1 MDIEKLKALIEK
13 QSDLIVKAERDIWK
27 TPEVGYKEYK
37 TDAYMKAAF
46 RKLGYE
52 LTEAEGIT
60 GFYTVV
66 DTGRPGPTV
75 LALAELD
82 ALYCA
87 DHPERDKATNA
98 VHACGH
104 HAQCAALLGLAAALK
119 EKGALD
125 GLSGRIKLCLVP
137 AEEGIEIEYRMD
149 LIKAGKISFASGKQE
164 FLARG
169 YFDDVDL
176 AFMVHVGTTEG
187 TPENKLFRKY
197 KGYNG
202 VIRKKIVI
210 RGKAAHAG
218 DCPHLGINALN
229 AATLAIQAVNNL
241 RETFPETDFVRF
253 HPIITKGGDVV
264 NAVPAEVVM
273 QSYVRAAS
281 SAALDTANRR
291 INRAIAAAAAANG
304 CTVRLSDIAGSEP
317 FKEDEMMTVVYN
329 TVCEAIG
336 GKECIDDKTDVW
348 EACSTDMGDLAVNF
362 PAIHPYSIGAT
373 GAEHGMDYRIPD
385 PKKTCCNSALLQLAL
400 ISSLLENGAAKA
412 KLIKENYKPVFPT
425 IKDYVAFKRGQTA
438 DREAVKANPD
448 GTVTVL

>member
-1 MDIEKLKALIEK
+1 MDVQKLKTLSEK
-13 QSDLIVKAERDIWK
+13 QKDLILRAEKYIWEN
-27 TPEVGYKEYK
+27 PEVGFKEYK
-37 TDAYMKAAF
+37 TDAFMKSEF
-46 RKLGYE
+46 RKLGYS
-52 LTEAEGIT
+52 LTEAEGIP
-60 GFYTVV
+60 GFYTVI
-66 DTGRPGPTV
+66 DTGKPGPTV

-82 ALYCA
+82 ALYCT
-87 DHPERDKATNA
+87 DHPDRDKETGA

-104 HAQCAALLGLAAALK
+104 HAQCAAILGLAAALK
-119 EKGALD
+119 EPGATD

-137 AEEGIEIEYRMD
+137 AEEGIEIEYRMN
-149 LIKAGKISFASGKQE
+149 LIKEGKVSFASGKQE

-176 AFMVHVGTTEG
+176 AFMVHVGIDAG
-187 TPENKLFRKY
+187 TGASFRKY

-241 RETFPETDFVRF
+241 RETFPEGDFIRF

-281 SAALDTANRR
+281 TRALDNANRR
-291 INRAIAAAAAANG
+291 INRAIGAAAAANG
-304 CTVRLSDIAGSEP
+304 CTVLISDIAGSEP
-317 FKEDEMMTVVYN
+317 FKEDEMLTVVYN
-329 TVCEAIG
+329 SVCEAIG
-336 GKECIDDKTDVW
+336 GKECYEDKSDVW
-348 EACSTDMGDLAVNF
+348 EACSTDMGDIAVNF

-373 GAEHGMDYRIPD
+373 GNEHGKDYAIPD
-385 PKKTCCNSALLQLAL
+385 PAKTCGNSALLQLAL
-400 ISSLLENGAAKA
+400 IHSLLENGAAKA
-412 KLIKENYKPVFPT
+412 KVIKENFKPVFPSV
-425 IKDYVAFKRGQTA
+425 KEYVAFKKSQTA
-438 DREAVKANPD
+438 DREMVRQNGD
-448 GTVTVL
+448 GRIVVL

>member
-1 MDIEKLKALIEK
+1 MDIAKIRALIEK
-13 QSDLIVKAERDIWK
+13 QSDLIVKTERDLWAI
-27 TPEVGYKEYK
+27 PEVGYREFK

-52 LTEAEGIT
+52 LTDAEGIT
-60 GFYTVV
+60 GFFTVV
-66 DTGRPGPTV
+66 DTGKPGPTV

-87 DHPERDKATNA
+87 DHPERDKKTNA

-119 EKGALD
+119 EPGALE

-137 AEEGIEIEYRMD
+137 AEEGIEIEYRMG
-149 LIKAGKISFASGKQE
+149 LIKEGKITFASGKQE

-176 AFMVHVGTTEG
+176 AFMVHVGTLEG
-187 TPENKLFRKY
+187 TPEGKLFRKY

-202 VIRKKIVI
+202 VIRKKIII

-241 RETFPETDFVRF
+241 RETFPEADFVRF

-264 NAVPAEVVM
+264 NAVPAEVILE
-273 QSYVRAAS
+273 SYVRAAS
-281 SAALDTANRR
+281 THALDRANRR
-291 INRAIAAAAAANG
+291 INRAIAAAAASNG
-304 CTVRLSDIAGSEP
+304 CTARIVDIAGSEP
-317 FKEDEMMTVVYN
+317 FKEDELLTVVYN

-336 GKECIDDKTDVW
+336 GKECIDDKTAVW
-348 EACSTDMGDLAVNF
+348 EACSTDMGDIAVNF
-362 PAIHPYSIGAT
+362 PAIHPYSIGAA
-373 GAEHGMDYRIPD
+373 GAEHGMDYQLPD
-385 PKKTCCNSALLQLAL
+385 PKKTCGNSALLQLAM

-412 KLIKENYKPVFPT
+412 KLIKESYKPVFPT
-425 IKDYVAFKRGQTA
+425 IKDYVAFKKSQTA
-438 DREAVKANPD
+438 DREAVKQNAD
-448 GTVTVL
+448 GSVTIL

>member
-27 TPEVGYKEYK
+27 TPEVGYKEFK

-46 RKLGYE
+46 RNLGYE

-87 DHPERDKATNA
+87 DHPERDKTTNA

-149 LIKAGKISFASGKQE
+149 LIRQGKIRFASGKQE
-164 FLARG
+164 FLSRG

-176 AFMVHVGTTEG
+176 AFMVHVGTIDG
-187 TPENKLFRKY
+187 TQQHKLFRKY

-241 RETFPETDFVRF
+241 RETFPEGDFVRF

-304 CTVRLSDIAGSEP
+304 CTVRISDIAGSEP
-317 FKEDEMMTVVYN
+317 FKEDEMLTVVYN
-329 TVCEAIG
+329 SVCEAIG
-336 GKECIDDKTDVW
+336 GTECIDDKTDVW
-348 EACSTDMGDLAVNF
+348 EACSTDMGDIAVNV

-373 GAEHGMDYRIPD
+373 GNEHGMDYAIPD
-385 PKKTCCNSALLQLAL
+385 PKKTCCNSALLQLGL

-412 KLIKENYKPVFPT
+412 ELIKANFKPVFPT
-425 IKDYVAFKRGQTA
+425 VKEYAAFKRGQTA
-438 DREAVKANPD
+438 DREAVSVNPD
-448 GTVTVL
+448 GSITVL

>member
-1 MDIEKLKALIEK
+1 MDIEKLKSLIEK
-13 QSDLIVKAERDIWK
+13 QKDLIVKTERDLWAI
-27 TPEVGYKEYK
+27 PEVGFKEFK

-60 GFYTVV
+60 GFFTVV

-104 HAQCAALLGLAAALK
+104 HAQGAALLGLAAALK

-137 AEEGIEIEYRMD
+137 AEEGIEIEYRMG
-149 LIKAGKISFASGKQE
+149 LIREGKISFASGKQE
-164 FLARG
+164 VLSRG

-176 AFMVHVGTTEG
+176 AFMVHVGTLDG
-187 TPENKLFRKY
+187 TPKGKLFRKY

-241 RETFPETDFVRF
+241 RETFPEPDFVRF

-264 NAVPAEVVM
+264 NAVPAEVILE
-273 QSYVRAAS
+273 SYVRAAS
-281 SAALDTANRR
+281 TRALDGANRR

-304 CTVRLSDIAGSEP
+304 CTARIVDIAGSEP
-317 FKEDEMMTVVYN
+317 FKEDEMLTVVYN

-336 GKECIDDKTDVW
+336 GKECIDDKSDVW
-348 EACSTDMGDLAVNF
+348 EACSTDMGDIAVNI
-362 PAIHPYSIGAT
+362 PAVHPYSIGAAGT
-373 GAEHGMDYRIPD
+373 EHGMDYAIPD
-385 PKKTCCNSALLQLAL
+385 PAETCGNSALLQLAM
-400 ISSLLENGAAKA
+400 IASLLENGAAKA
-412 KLIKENYKPVFPT
+412 KLIKANFTPVFPT
-425 IKDYVAFKRGQTA
+425 IADYVAFKKTQTA
-438 DREAVKANPD
+438 DREAVRTNPD

>member
-1 MDIEKLKALIEK
+1 MDIEKLKSLIEK
-13 QSDLIVKAERDIWK
+13 QKDLIVKTERDLWAI
-27 TPEVGYKEYK
+27 PEVGFKEFK

-60 GFYTVV
+60 GFFTVV

-104 HAQCAALLGLAAALK
+104 HAQGAALLGLAAALK

-137 AEEGIEIEYRMD
+137 AEEGIEIEYRMG
-149 LIKAGKISFASGKQE
+149 LIREGKISFASGKQE
-164 FLARG
+164 FLSRG

-176 AFMVHVGTTEG
+176 AFMVHVGTLDG
-187 TPENKLFRKY
+187 TPKGKLFRKY

-241 RETFPETDFVRF
+241 RETFPEPDFVRF

-264 NAVPAEVVM
+264 NAVPAEVILE
-273 QSYVRAAS
+273 SYVRAAS
-281 SAALDTANRR
+281 TRALDGANRR

-304 CTVRLSDIAGSEP
+304 CTARIVDIAGSEP
-317 FKEDEMMTVVYN
+317 FKEDEMLTVVYN

-336 GKECIDDKTDVW
+336 GKECIDDKSDVW
-348 EACSTDMGDLAVNF
+348 EACSTDMGDIAVNI
-362 PAIHPYSIGAT
+362 PAVHPYSIGAAGT
-373 GAEHGMDYRIPD
+373 EHGMDYAIPD
-385 PKKTCCNSALLQLAL
+385 PAETCGNSALLQLAM
-400 ISSLLENGAAKA
+400 IASLLENGAAKA
-412 KLIKENYKPVFPT
+412 KLIKANFTPVFPT
-425 IKDYVAFKRGQTA
+425 IADYVAFKKTQTA
-438 DREAVKANPD
+438 DREAVRTNPD

>member
-1 MDIEKLKALIEK
+1 MDVRKIKALIEK
-13 QSDLIVKAERDIWK
+13 QSDLIVKTERALWAI
-27 TPEVGYKEYK
+27 PEVGYKEFK

-87 DHPERDKATNA
+87 DHPDRDKETNA

-119 EKGALD
+119 EDGALD

-137 AEEGIEIEYRMD
+137 AEEGIEIEYRMN
-149 LIKAGKISFASGKQE
+149 LIKEGKISFASGKQE
-164 FLARG
+164 FLSRG

-176 AFMVHVGTTEG
+176 AFMVHVGTDNG
-187 TPENKLFRKY
+187 SGAIYRKY

-218 DCPHLGINALN
+218 DCPHLGINALI

-241 RETFPETDFVRF
+241 RETFLESDFVRF
-253 HPIITKGGDVV
+253 HPIITKGGDAV

-281 SAALDTANRR
+281 TPALDSANKR
-291 INRAIAAAAAANG
+291 INRAIGAAAAANG
-304 CTVRLSDIAGSEP
+304 CTAVITDIAGSEP
-317 FKEDEMMTVVYN
+317 FKEDEMLTIVYN
-329 TVCEAIG
+329 SVCEAIG
-336 GKECIDDKTDVW
+336 GKECYEDKSDEW
-348 EACSTDMGDLAVNF
+348 EACSTDMGDVAVNI

-373 GAEHGMDYRIPD
+373 GNEHGKDYLIPD
-385 PKKTCCNSALLQLAL
+385 PKKTCCNSAILQLTL
-400 ISSLLENGAAKA
+400 LHSLLENGAQKA
-412 KLIKENYKPVFPT
+412 VAIRQNFKPVFPS
-425 IKDYVAFKRGQTA
+425 IKDYVAFKRGVTA
-438 DREAVKANPD
+438 ERNAVKQNAD
-448 GTVTVL
+448 GSVTIE

>member
-1 MDIEKLKALIEK
+1 MDIEKIKALIEK
-13 QSDLIVKAERDIWK
+13 HKDLILRAEKQIWEN
-27 TPEVGYKEYK
+27 PEVGFKEFK
-37 TDAYMKAAF
+37 TDAYLKSEF
-46 RKLGYE
+46 RKLGYS

-87 DHPERDKATNA
+87 DHPDRDKETGA

-119 EKGALD
+119 EPGALD

-137 AEEGIEIEYRMD
+137 AEEGIEIQYRMD
-149 LIKAGKISFASGKQE
+149 LIKEGKIKFASGKQE

-169 YFDDVDL
+169 FFDDVDL
-176 AFMVHVGTTEG
+176 AFMVHVGTIDG
-187 TPENKLFRKY
+187 TPEGKLFRKY

-218 DCPHLGINALN
+218 DCPDLGINALN

-241 RETFPETDFVRF
+241 RETFKESDFVRF

-264 NAVPAEVVM
+264 NAVPAEVILE
-273 QSYVRAAS
+273 SYVRAATT
-281 SAALDTANRR
+281 AALDGANKR
-291 INRAIAAAAAANG
+291 INRAIGAAAAANG
-304 CTVRLSDIAGSEP
+304 CTAVITDIAGSEP
-317 FKEDEMMTVVYN
+317 FKEDEMLTVVYN
-329 TVCEAIG
+329 AVCEQIG
-336 GKECIDDKTDVW
+336 GTDCIDDKNDVW
-348 EACSTDMGDLAVNF
+348 EACSTDMGDVAVNF
-362 PAIHPYSIGAT
+362 PAIHPYSIGAA
-373 GAEHGMDYRIPD
+373 GSEHGMDYKIPD
-385 PKKTCCNSALLQLAL
+385 PEKTCGNSAVLQLAL
-400 ISSLLENGAAKA
+400 IHALLENDAAKA
-412 KLIKENYKPVFPT
+412 KVIKANFKPVFPS
-425 IKDYVAFKRGQTA
+425 IKDYLAFKKSQTA
-438 DREAVKANPD
+438 VREVVKQNGD
-448 GTVTVL
+448 GSVTLL

>member
-1 MDIEKLKALIEK
+1 MDITKIRALIEK
-13 QSDLIVKAERDIWK
+13 QKDLIVKAERDLWA
-27 TPEVGYKEYK
+27 TPEVGYKEFK
-37 TDAYMKAAF
+37 TNEYMKAAF

-60 GFYTVV
+60 GFYTIV

-87 DHPERDKATNA
+87 DHPERNKETNA

-119 EKGALD
+119 EDGALD
-125 GLSGRIKLCLVP
+125 GLSGRIKLAVVP
-137 AEEGIEIEYRMD
+137 AEEGIEIEYRMG
-149 LIKAGKISFASGKQE
+149 LIKEGKISFASGKQE
-164 FLARG
+164 FLSRG

-176 AFMVHVGTTEG
+176 AFMVHVGTESG
-187 TPENKLFRKY
+187 SGALYRKY

-241 RETFPETDFVRF
+241 RESFRETDFVRF

-273 QSYVRAAS
+273 QSYVRAAT
-281 SAALDTANRR
+281 SAALDGANKR

-304 CTVRLSDIAGSEP
+304 CTVEIDDIAGSEP
-317 FKEDEMMTVVYN
+317 FKEDEMLTVVYN
-329 TVCEAIG
+329 STCEAIG
-336 GKECIDDKTDVW
+336 GKDCYEDRSDEW
-348 EACSTDMGDLAVNF
+348 EACSTDMGDIAVNI

-373 GAEHGMDYRIPD
+373 GDEHGKDYAIPD
-385 PKKTCCNSALLQLAL
+385 PQKTCGNSALLQFAL
-400 ISSLLENGAAKA
+400 ISSLLENDAQKA
-412 KLIKENYKPVFPT
+412 KSIKANFKPVFPT
-425 IKDYVAFKRGQTA
+425 IKDYVAFKKTQTA
-438 DREAVKANPD
+438 ERHMITENAD
-448 GTVTVL
+448 GTITVR